1 MSVSDYGAA
10 LVSLFVRGKD
20 GNPVDVVLG
29 YDNVTGYEKG
39 GDSIGAT
46 VGRNANRIGGASIE
60 INGVTYELDKNDN
73 GNNLH
78 SGYDYYNKRFWDV
91 AENADDHVTFRLH
104 SPDKDQGYPGALD
117 MYVTYTLDEDSMLTI
132 HYEAVPDKDTVI
144 NMTNHSYFNL
154 NGHDSGQS

>member
-1 MSVSDYGAA
+1 MEKLTVKDFGTTEKGQKALLYTMKNDAGTSVSVSDYGAA

-60 INGVTYELDKNDN
+60 IPSL
-73 GNNLH
+73 
-78 SGYDYYNKRFWDV
+78 
-91 AENADDHVTFRLH
+91 
-104 SPDKDQGYPGALD
+104 
-117 MYVTYTLDEDSMLTI
+117 
-132 HYEAVPDKDTVI
+132 
-144 NMTNHSYFNL
+144 
-154 NGHDSGQS
+154 